1 MIFLIDKHK
10 FTDYDLLT
18 GNETAS
24 PGRGETNMKQSY
36 RPPETDAEVLALAE
50 RIVNVILD
58 SEVTFQKADDALSAA
73 HDMLFKTCRPIND

>member
-1 MIFLIDKHK
+1 
-10 FTDYDLLT
+10 
-18 GNETAS
+18 
-24 PGRGETNMKQSY
+24 MKQSY
-36 RPPETDAEVLALAE
+36 RPPETNAEVLALAE